1 MSRIA
6 IFILFAAICPE
17 FSLPFWFPKTSYT
30 YSLSFFPCYLPY
42 RVHVFWF
49 RLLFRRA
56 QIMKLHLPFN
66 LLLIRGVNTFST
78 HCMELVTWICV
89 NAALNKMFDVAFL
102 ETLINILILYT
113 LGGRDSAVGI
123 ATRYG
128 LDGPGI
134 ESRWG
139 GEISPPVQTAPGA
152 HQASCTMGTGS
163 FPGVKRLGRGAGPP
177 TSSSVPRS

>member
-1 MSRIA
+1 
-6 IFILFAAICPE
+6 
-17 FSLPFWFPKTSYT
+17 
-30 YSLSFFPCYLPY
+30 
-42 RVHVFWF
+42 
-49 RLLFRRA
+49 
-56 QIMKLHLPFN
+56 
-66 LLLIRGVNTFST
+66 
-78 HCMELVTWICV
+78 
-89 NAALNKMFDVAFL
+89 MFDVAFL